1 MAWYRNLTSP
11 WLPCALALA
20 IAFPAPAMAADVTMA
35 FGEKIPP
42 FCFPATDSGIEIEII
57 REALAFR
64 GHSLKPVYFP
74 FARIPYAFKSGGVDA
89 AMSDLGEDMGMVK
102 AYYGDPAVFYDN
114 VFITLKERHLAIH
127 EPRDLH
133 GLTVVAFPGALKR
146 YPAWLAGVK
155 KEGGYFEQ
163 NNQSLQ
169 VLTLAAG
176 RYDVV
181 LSDRY
186 IFRYFSNL
194 LRNNQSVRLKPVQVH
209 SFVKFNPMDYRPV
222 FRDETIRNDF
232 NAGLKQ
238 LKKTGRVEAI
248 YKKYLGALKDAE
260 E

>member
-1 MAWYRNLTSP
+1 
-11 WLPCALALA
+11 
-20 IAFPAPAMAADVTMA
+20 MA

-42 FCFPATDSGIEIEII
+42 FCFPETNSGIEIEII

-64 GHSLKPVYFP
+64 GHTLKPAYFP
-74 FARIPYAFKSGGVDA
+74 FARIPYAFKTGSVDA
-89 AMSDLGEDMGMVK
+89 AMSDLGEDMSTVK

-114 VFITLKERHLAIH
+114 VFITLKQRRLAIH
-127 EPRDLH
+127 APSDLH

-146 YPAWLAGVK
+146 YPMWLADVK

-169 VLTLAAG
+169 VLTLSAG

-186 IFRYFSNL
+186 IFRYFTNL
-194 LRNNQSVRLKPVQVH
+194 LKNNKNVRLRSVELH
-209 SFVKFNPMDYRPV
+209 SFVKFNPMDYRPL
-222 FRDETIRNDF
+222 FHDEAVRNDF
-232 NAGLKQ
+232 NIGLKQ
-238 LKKTGRVEAI
+238 LKKSGRLDAI